1 MSNHALNPLS
11 FVYLKGLSSDQWSLT
26 CGCQIQGITSIH
38 LQVVPNVQKLG
49 TESRANDLNF
59 SLAKLGSWSKDS
71 NLALNPVKTKYMV
84 LSTQQMSAYH
94 KLADRSLNLAVGK
107 KPLERVDSTRLLG
120 VHINS
125 NLTWDDHV

>member
-1 MSNHALNPLS
+1 MIFNLC
-11 FVYLKGLSSDQWSLT
+11 VSDPW
-26 CGCQIQGITSIH
+26 ITSIH
-38 LQVVPNVQKLG
+38 LQVVPNVQKSG

-94 KLADRSLNLAVGK
+94 KLADHSLNLGVGE
-107 KPLERVDSTRLLG
+107 KPLGCQLYKVARCT
-120 VHINS
+120 H
-125 NLTWDDHV
+125 